1 MIDPR
6 RLRVL
11 AAVATHGS
19 VAAAAQALHLTPPA
33 ISQQLLTLE
42 RETGASL
49 IDRSGKQVALTAA
62 GRLLAAHGER
72 IAAQFRHAEHD
83 LAELTGQA
91 AGPVRIAAFQSI
103 MAALIAPALRGL
115 AAAHPAIQPLIT
127 ERYGP
132 AAVAGLCLGD
142 LDIVLTEYD
151 ATSLPP
157 AEPGL
162 GLRQLVYDPYL
173 LVIPSDWQLVPRGLG
188 DLAGRPWV
196 AGPPGT
202 ACDHA
207 LRRLA
212 AQAGIAIPDGDVCV
226 EFPSVLALVAAGRG
240 AAIVPRLALTQ
251 APVTVCALPPLGG
264 RHIAAWYP
272 AGQAQPAP
280 PTAAVLDALAEVG
293 QARSAAIPGVRV

>member
-11 AAVATHGS
+11 QAVAVHGS
-19 VAAAAQALHLTPPA
+19 VAAAAGALRLSPPA
-33 ISQQLLTLE
+33 VSQQLRALE

-49 IDRSGKQVALTAA
+49 IDRSGRQVTLTAA
-62 GRLLAAHGER
+62 GRLLAGHGER
-72 IAAQFRHAEHD
+72 IAAQLRQAERD

-91 AGPVRIAAFQSI
+91 AGPVRIAAFQSV
-103 MAALIAPALRGL
+103 MAPLIAPALRRL
-115 AAAHPAIQPLIT
+115 AAAHPAIQPVIT

-132 AAVAGLCLGD
+132 AAVAELRLGD
-142 LDIVLTEYD
+142 LDTVITEYD
-151 ATSLPP
+151 AAGSPP

-162 GLRQLVYDPYL
+162 GLRHLAFDPYL
-173 LVIPSDWQLVPRGLG
+173 MVIPPDWQVTVRSLR

-212 AQAGIAIPDGDVCV
+212 AEADVAIPAGDVCV

-240 AAIVPRLALTQ
+240 AAIIPRLALGQ

-264 RHIAAWYP
+264 RHIAAWHQ
-272 AGQAQPAP
+272 AGPAQPAP
-280 PTAAVLDALAEVG
+280 ATATVLDTLAQTGEAPR
-293 QARSAAIPGVRV
+293 QTP

>member
-11 AAVATHGS
+11 QAVAAHGS
-19 VAAAAQALHLTPPA
+19 VAAAADALHLTPPA
-33 ISQQLLTLE
+33 VSQQLLALE

-49 IDRSGKQVALTAA
+49 IDRSGRQVALTAA
-62 GRLLAAHGER
+62 GRLLAGHGER
-72 IAAQFRHAEHD
+72 IAAQLRQAERD
-83 LAELTGQA
+83 LADLTGQVS
-91 AGPVRIAAFQSI
+91 GLVRLAAFQSV
-103 MAALIAPALRGL
+103 MSPLIGPALRIL
-115 AAAHPAIQPLIT
+115 AADHPAIQPVIA

-132 AAVAGLCLGD
+132 PAVAGLRLGD
-142 LDIVLTEYD
+142 LDVVLTEYD
-151 ATSLPP
+151 ADGPAP

-162 GLRQLVYDPYL
+162 GLHQLTFDPYL
-173 LVIPSDWQLVPRGLG
+173 LVIPPDWQVTVRGLG

-212 AQAGIAIPDGDVCV
+212 AEAGLTIPDGDVCV

-240 AAIVPRLALTQ
+240 AAIVPRLALGH

-264 RHIAAWYP
+264 RRIAAWYRAGP
-272 AGQAQPAP
+272 ARPTPA
-280 PTAAVLDALAEVG
+280 AATVLDALA
-293 QARSAAIPGVRV
+293 RAAVTER